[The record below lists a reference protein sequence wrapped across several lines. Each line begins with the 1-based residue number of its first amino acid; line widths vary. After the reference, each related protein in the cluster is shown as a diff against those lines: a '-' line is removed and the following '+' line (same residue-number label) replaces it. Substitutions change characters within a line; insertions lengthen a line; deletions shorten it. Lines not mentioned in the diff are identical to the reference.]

1 MKKPK
6 GKVILSLLVI
16 FCIILGGAWWVKDTF
31 FNDPMTT
38 HIDPETG
45 KTIKAFNVL
54 LLGSDARPGE
64 KLGRTDTI
72 IAAQIS
78 EERIAMLSIPRD
90 TRVQIPGRGYQKINA
105 AAVYEG
111 PELTAELVSD
121 LIGQPV
127 DKYMMVRW
135 EGFVD
140 SIDTLGGV
148 DVHVAKDFSAYAF
161 DGDKQ
166 KIHFREGIQ
175 HLNGREALAFVRYRS
190 EAQGDIFRVGQQLEL
205 MKALVEQCK
214 QPSTLLKLPL
224 IVPDLYKNVET
235 NMKLKEL
242 VALAKAGMNFKD
254 SSVLTQTLPGY
265 FLNIDGISYW
275 GVDPEQARR
284 VAYDLFFNGQTT
296 SKVVQATP
304 ENMKPKPKQNQQ
316 VAQQPQ
322 EESKTPP
329 KSIEVTLPPKNNEE
343 DKNNDNK
350 GTNPSGDQPG
360 GDEGKDTDPNSG
372 DGPGEQ
378 PGGGPGEQTGG
389 DPDEQTGGGPG
400 EGTGEAGGD
409 STDQSG
415 EVSTEPTGSA

>member
-38 HIDPETG
+38 QVDPETG

-64 KLGRTDTI
+64 KIGRTDTI
-72 IAAQIS
+72 IVAQVS
-78 EERIAMLSIPRD
+78 EDRIAMLSIPRD
-90 TRVQIPGRGYQKINA
+90 TRVQIPGHGYQKINA

-121 LIGQPV
+121 LIGQPI
-127 DKYMMVRW
+127 DKYMLVRW
-135 EGFVD
+135 EGFMNI
-140 SIDTLGGV
+140 IDTVGGV
-148 DVHVAKDFSAYAF
+148 DVNVAKSFSAYAL

-166 KIHFREGIQ
+166 KIHFQEGIQ

-190 EAQGDIFRVGQQLEL
+190 EPQGDIFRVGQQLEL
-205 MKALVEQCK
+205 MKALAEQCK
-214 QPSTLLKLPL
+214 QPSKLLKLPL

-254 SSVLTQTLPGY
+254 STVITQTLPGY

-275 GVDPEQARR
+275 GVDPEQARQ
-284 VAYDLFFNGQTT
+284 VAYDLFFNGLTT
-296 SKVVQATP
+296 SQVVQAAP
-304 ENMKPKPKQNQQ
+304 ENMKPEPQQNQQ
-316 VAQQPQ
+316 MAQQPRKV
-322 EESKTPP
+322 EKTSPPP
-329 KSIEVTLPPKNNEE
+329 KKEEPTVIEVPSDELKPEPK
-343 DKNNDNK
+343 
-350 GTNPSGDQPG
+350 P
-360 GDEGKDTDPNSG
+360 
-372 DGPGEQ
+372 
-378 PGGGPGEQTGG
+378 
-389 DPDEQTGGGPG
+389 
-400 EGTGEAGGD
+400 
-409 STDQSG
+409 
-415 EVSTEPTGSA
+415 TEPKPQPKPEPKPEPEPEPEPKPEPKPEPEPEPEPGPQPPQPEPGPKV

>member
-1 MKKPK
+1 MKKTK

-16 FCIILGGAWWVKDTF
+16 FCIILGGGAWWVKNTF

-38 HIDPETG
+38 QVDPETG

-64 KLGRTDTI
+64 KVGRTDTI
-72 IAAQIS
+72 IVAQVS
-78 EERIAMLSIPRD
+78 EDRIAMLSIPRD
-90 TRVQIPGRGYQKINA
+90 TRVKIPGHGYQKINA

-121 LIGQPV
+121 LIGQPI
-127 DKYMMVRW
+127 DNYMLVRW
-135 EGFVD
+135 EGFMD
-140 SIDTLGGV
+140 IIDTLGGV
-148 DVHVAKDFSAYAF
+148 DVNVAKSFSAYAL

-166 KIHFREGIQ
+166 KIHFQEGMQ

-235 NMKLKEL
+235 NMKMNEL

-254 SSVLTQTLPGY
+254 SSVITQTLPGY

-275 GVDPEQARR
+275 GVDPEQARQ
-284 VAYDLFFNGQTT
+284 VAYDLFFYGITT
-296 SKVVQATP
+296 SQVVQATP
-304 ENMKPKPKQNQQ
+304 DNMKSTSQQNQQQ

-322 EESKTPP
+322 EVKQTSPSQKENPVVIEIPP
-329 KSIEVTLPPKNNEE
+329 E
-343 DKNNDNK
+343 DLENK
-350 GTNPSGDQPG
+350 VPSTNPGNGNGNSNGNNTGNGAGNGNGEGSGNNNG
-360 GDEGKDTDPNSG
+360 NGNG
-372 DGPGEQ
+372 
-378 PGGGPGEQTGG
+378 TGNG
-389 DPDEQTGGGPG
+389 NGSG
-400 EGTGEAGGD
+400 EGTGDGGGGNNNPPGG
-409 STDQSG
+409 T
-415 EVSTEPTGSA
+415 PIPPNGSA